1 LGGKE
6 GYNGSSQKG
15 KRPWKQPP
23 RDWKKKP
30 PRQAVQQN
38 LSGKSGGKLPFR
50 LEISLEINR
59 NSMLLRKNY
68 SL

>member
-1 LGGKE
+1 METTTQGLE
-6 GYNGSSQKG
+6 EETATPGSAAK
-15 KRPWKQPP
+15 
-23 RDWKKKP
+23 
-30 PRQAVQQN
+30 
-38 LSGKSGGKLPFR
+38 LIGKSGGKLPFR